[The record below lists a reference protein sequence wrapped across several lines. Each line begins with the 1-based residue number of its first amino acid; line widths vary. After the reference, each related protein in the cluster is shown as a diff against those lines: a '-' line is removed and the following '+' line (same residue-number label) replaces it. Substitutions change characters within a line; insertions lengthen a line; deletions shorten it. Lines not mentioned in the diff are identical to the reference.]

1 MNFRVGSFYLLRCNL
16 QCEEKQSQNLLMVLG
31 PQSPVFVVLS
41 HRKQFFWINRM
52 PRIGSPKHGPAFL
65 DVCVRVCPLSHT
77 VKISPLCPMDA
88 PSRLPRGARRLTTWL
103 LAIEAAAARSARV
116 RPRILLAIEAAAARS
131 ALPSL
136 RALCSPLRQI
146 YNGNG

>member
-1 MNFRVGSFYLLRCNL
+1 MLKFETTQGSCEQICNYLLRCNL

-52 PRIGSPKHGPAFL
+52 PRIGSPKRGPLFS
-65 DVCVRVCPLSHT
+65 DVRVRVCPLSHT
-77 VKISPLCPMDA
+77 VMISPSCPMDA
-88 PSRLPRGARRLTTWL
+88 SPRLPRGARTLTTWL
-103 LAIEAAAARSARV
+103 LIVA
-116 RPRILLAIEAAAARS
+116 
-131 ALPSL
+131 SL
-136 RALCSPLRQI
+136 HALCSPLRQI